1 MSEKLFD
8 RKKIKQKLKSVF
20 PQHSYHI
27 YVSTEQTC
35 LYLVICYSSHLKNEG
50 FIYFFIC
57 SEFCQKKEKKEWAV

>member
-1 MSEKLFD
+1 MGEKLFD

-50 FIYFFIC
+50 FIFFL
-57 SEFCQKKEKKEWAV
+57 FVVNFVKKKKKEWGV